1 LINLSDGV
9 DNLGGMDFILPL
21 FMLLA
26 WFIIFAGLIKGA
38 ASLGKISYFTATVPY
53 ILITVLIVRCSLLD
67 GAKFGIDFY
76 VGSFDFS
83 NFGSAE
89 LWKDAVSFEKRFSKS
104 RQKYI
109 LFNS

>member
-1 LINLSDGV
+1 MINLSDGV
-9 DNLGGMDFILPL
+9 DNLGGMDYILPL

-53 ILITVLIVRCSLLD
+53 ILITILIVRCSLLE

-76 VGSFDFS
+76 VGSFDFN

-89 LWKDAVSFEKRFSKS
+89 LWKDAVSFDTLIFIKL
-104 RQKYI
+104 QQY
-109 LFNS
+109 